1 MHLHHFSGYGKILHD
16 QNYCE
21 SLSLAWSL
29 NTARHISSSPNC
41 IICSYHTPLPRSTQ
55 TNVRITRQSALDNFW
70 TSAPVLITLIA
81 LIMDSYLNL
90 FCSYDYII
98 NNFYSLFKLWT
109 KPSEI
114 LLSVCTSV
122 SALHPNRNQNT
133 TIHHV
138 SSIYDSQCQSPHPY
152 Q

>member
-1 MHLHHFSGYGKILHD
+1 MLCICIIHGYKDKNHHSQKRLRIIEFGSEFRATY
-16 QNYCE
+16 Q
-21 SLSLAWSL
+21 
-29 NTARHISSSPNC
+29 ISCCSSPNY
-41 IICSYHTPLPRSTQ
+41 IICSNHTPLPRSTQ

-81 LIMDSYLNL
+81 IVMDSYLNL

-98 NNFYSLFKLWT
+98 NDFYSLFKLWT

-122 SALHPNRNQNT
+122 SALQPNRNQNT

-138 SSIYDSQCQSPHPY
+138 SSIYD
-152 Q
+152 